1 MIALW
6 SLFFMTNFLDL
17 FTAYYISIPK
27 GLEGN
32 PLLAVLPFFAALIL
46 KGVLFPLAALL
57 ILRNVKEAKYVY
69 IFLII
74 LSTVGIFS
82 NLWGLAM

>member
-1 MIALW
+1 MMGLWTAFFIA
-6 SLFFMTNFLDL
+6 NFLDL

-32 PLLAVLPFFAALIL
+32 PWLAVVPFFVGLLI
-46 KGVLFPLAALL
+46 KGFLFPLTAYLL
-57 ILRNVKEAKYVY
+57 LRNVKERNYVM

-74 LSTVGIFS
+74 LSGVGVFS
-82 NLWGLAM
+82 NLWGLGM